1 MQRRTLTRI
10 AVLVIA
16 VLVTATIF
24 VFVVTDDQ
32 IDDDD
37 RVGMPDLANP
47 EMFEVEMYADLTG
60 FPFNWTFDL
69 NFTDGSRGFPA
80 GLYVAGGPSFQ
91 GDSELRRLFRIDGP
105 DRVAV
110 VEDRFSVG
118 VESFVFARGQYGEG
132 MLLTMPQALEI
143 VRLTPEGALTT
154 FASLGTGTFGPTVV
168 TFGLD
173 GLLYTTDFTSG
184 AIYRVFPDGEFET
197 FATIPLVSPD
207 LVSVS
212 GAKALM
218 LAASDRFGGGFL
230 AATFSARFGESEPHG
245 LDAIYSIS
253 VDGETVTQLATG
265 LTGVEFLV
273 AGPGGAWGDDVYV
286 AVQGTDFNRDGG
298 IYTLAPDGT
307 LIPFLTGIDA
317 TDVAFDTAGVLGGGM
332 FVADIDNPTGADTA
346 VISKIWRV
354 RPRP

>member
-1 MQRRTLTRI
+1 MRRQTLARI
-10 AVLVIA
+10 AMLVIA
-16 VLVTATIF
+16 VVAAATIF
-24 VFVVTDDQ
+24 ECVIGDDK
-32 IDDDD
+32 IDDAD
-37 RVGMPDLANP
+37 RVGLPGLADP
-47 EMFEVEMYADLTG
+47 EQFAVVVYADFTG

-69 NFTDGSRGFPA
+69 NLTDGSHGFPA

-91 GDSELRRLFRIDGP
+91 GDAELRRLFRIDGP

-110 VEDRFSVG
+110 VEDRFKTG
-118 VESFVFARGQYGEG
+118 VESFVFALGQYGEG

-143 VRLTPEGALTT
+143 ARLTPDGALTT

-168 TFGLD
+168 AFGPD

-184 AIYRVFPDGEFET
+184 TIYRVFPDGEFEA
-197 FATIPLVSPD
+197 FATIPLASPD
-207 LVSVS
+207 RVNVS

-218 LAASDRFGGGFL
+218 FASVRFGGGFL

-245 LDAIYSIS
+245 LDAIYAIS
-253 VDGETVTQLATG
+253 ADGATVTQLASG
-265 LTGVEFLV
+265 LTGIEFLV
-273 AGPGGAWGDDVYV
+273 PGPGGVWGDDVYV

-307 LIPFLTGIDA
+307 LRPFLTGIDA
-317 TDVAFDTAGVLGGGM
+317 VDVVFDTTGVLGGGM
-332 FVADIDNPTGADTA
+332 FVADIDNPTGAETA

-354 RPRP
+354 TPLP